1 MIYVKVLFFFLFFSN
16 SIICSAQQDSIIS
29 QEDISLLPKSLID
42 CADKGRPIL
51 QSTKRLFLNQ
61 FEFIE
66 QNKHP
71 IAVIKNKKIH
81 SISSYS
87 LLSKILIDSITIDNY
102 CIKESIDKSSTE
114 LLLVITKM
122 ETINHVNINVSDGIL
137 IPASFF
143 PWDKYIKLRK
153 EKKLYTKVS
162 YCDFKI
168 LIKHSKKEK
177 KYHFKLFVK
186 KKKVAT
192 YSLYKDNLVAS

>member
-1 MIYVKVLFFFLFFSN
+1 MIYLKVFFFFLLFSS
-16 SIICSAQQDSIIS
+16 SIICSAQQDSIVPR
-29 QEDISLLPKSLID
+29 ENISLLPKSQID
-42 CADKGRPIL
+42 CADKGLPIL
-51 QSTKRLFLNQ
+51 QSIKSQFLNQ

-66 QNKHP
+66 KNKYS
-71 IAVIKNKKIH
+71 IAFIKNKKIH

-102 CIKESIDKSSTE
+102 CIKESIDKSSTD

-122 ETINHVNINVSDGIL
+122 ETINHVNINISDGIL

-143 PWDKYIKLRK
+143 PWDKYVKSRRG
-153 EKKLYTKVS
+153 EKSCAKVS
-162 YCDFKI
+162 YSDFKI

-177 KYHFKLFVK
+177 KYYFKLFVK

-192 YSLYKDNLVAS
+192 YSLHKENLVAS